1 MFIGGFLTLF
11 NYIPNMFV
19 VWSVPAKSKNPGR
32 HPRLTL
38 PGLVGRRQAGPPCA
52 RLLHFQT
59 TRRSR
64 QAERPDVSV
73 GIANSA
79 AAYGERNAQG
89 SAPCSGAPR
98 APRPLPA
105 PPARARFAGRSPGR
119 ARGAD
124 RVGTRLRAAP
134 PSAWIASET
143 LLVRIGPT
151 PTPGEAERRRPRPP
165 GGDRA
170 TGPRRRRAPCAAGFP
185 RAGGAR
191 CPRTR
196 FPRDRAEPAAGE
208 GRARGGRSSRP
219 VSRAARGSPALAGGG
234 VRGSSSDTGRQRC
247 GARVPAQRL
256 RPAPTTARD
265 ARAADSRRRR
275 VPGLEQVTQE

>member
-1 MFIGGFLTLF
+1 MFPSASRI
-11 NYIPNMFV
+11 
-19 VWSVPAKSKNPGR
+19 
-32 HPRLTL
+32 
-38 PGLVGRRQAGPPCA
+38 RRQLMAKETRRA
-52 RLLHFQT
+52 RLV
-59 TRRSR
+59 RRR
-64 QAERPDVSV
+64 RPARPAPPP
-73 GIANSA
+73 GPAGACAFRRPLARTSA
-79 AAYGERNAQG
+79 GRG
-89 SAPCSGAPR
+89 PRRDPAPCSSAKCVGRIGNASGPNRTDLDAGGSR
-98 APRPLPA
+98 AATP
-105 PPARARFAGRSPGR
+105 PPA
-119 ARGAD
+119 
-124 RVGTRLRAAP
+124 
-134 PSAWIASET
+134 
-143 LLVRIGPT
+143 
-151 PTPGEAERRRPRPP
+151 

-219 VSRAARGSPALAGGG
+219 VSRAARGSPGLAGGG